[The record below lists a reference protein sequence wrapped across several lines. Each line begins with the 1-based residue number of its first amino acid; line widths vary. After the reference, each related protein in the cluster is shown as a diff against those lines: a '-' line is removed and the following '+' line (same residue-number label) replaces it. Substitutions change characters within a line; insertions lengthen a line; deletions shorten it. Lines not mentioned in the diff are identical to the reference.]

1 MSTDYT
7 LKVTKKSDNSKLIE
21 CYINQIK
28 SLYDVNYLFN
38 DVDSELLNFD
48 RSPSD
53 TIKFKFS
60 ELETLSSAFRQK
72 IADIYEKINKIEF
85 QKCCSKNTEIKLD
98 FEQDILD
105 EQSVI
110 KDLFWAYSAVSQMI
124 GIINAACEQVGSDNE
139 YYQYISTEKDIELE
153 ITAHY

>member
-7 LKVTKKSDNSKLIE
+7 LKVTKKSNNSKLIE

-28 SLYDVNYLFN
+28 CLYKVNYLFN
-38 DVDSELLNFD
+38 DIDSGLLRFD
-48 RSPSD
+48 RRSSD

-60 ELETLSSAFRQK
+60 ELESLQSAFMWK
-72 IADIYEKINKIEF
+72 ISAGYEKINKLEF
-85 QKCCSKNTEIKLD
+85 QKCCSKTTEIKHD
-98 FEQDILD
+98 FEQDMLD

-110 KDLFWAYSAVSQMI
+110 EDLFWAYSAVSQII
-124 GIINAACEQVGSDNE
+124 GIVNAACEQVGGDE
-139 YYQYISTEKDIELE
+139 YYQYIDTEKDIELE

>member
-7 LKVTKKSDNSKLIE
+7 LKVTKKADNSKLIE
-21 CYINQIK
+21 CYVNQIK
-28 SLYDVNYLFN
+28 CLYDVNYLFN
-38 DVDSELLNFD
+38 DIDSGLLNFD
-48 RSPSD
+48 RRSSD

-85 QKCCSKNTEIKLD
+85 QKCCSKNTEIKHD
-98 FEQDILD
+98 FEEDILD
-105 EQSVI
+105 DCCVI

-124 GIINAACEQVGSDNE
+124 GVINAACEQVGGDE

>member
-7 LKVTKKSDNSKLIE
+7 LKVIKKSDNSKLIE
-21 CYINQIK
+21 CFVNQIK
-28 SLYDVNYLFN
+28 CLYKVNYLFN
-38 DVDSELLNFD
+38 DIDSKLLIFD
-48 RSPSD
+48 HRSSD

-60 ELETLSSAFRQK
+60 ELETLSGAFRQK
-72 IADIYEKINKIEF
+72 IGNIYEKINKIEF
-85 QKCCSKNTEIKLD
+85 QKCCSKNTEIKHD

-110 KDLFWAYSAVSQMI
+110 EDLFVAYSAVSQII
-124 GIINAACEQVGSDNE
+124 GIVNAACEQVGGDE
-139 YYQYISTEKDIELE
+139 YYQYIDTEKDIELE